1 MAVEVR
7 FAPEAAADV
16 EAGFRWYEEQRTG
29 LGPQFLDCVTA
40 CLERLRRSPALHERI
55 QSGYRRALVR
65 RFPYAVF
72 YEYDGLIVTVYC
84 ILHTARSPSKWQ
96 SRLP

>member
-1 MAVEVR
+1 VAVEVR

-16 EAGFRWYEEQRTG
+16 AAGFRWYDDQRSG
-29 LGPQFLDCVTA
+29 LGSQFLDCVLA
-40 CLERLRRSPALHERI
+40 CLERVRRTPDLYGRVHGE
-55 QSGYRRALVR
+55 YRRALVR

-72 YEYDGLIVTVYC
+72 YEIADGAVTVYC
-84 ILHTARSPSKWQ
+84 IVHTAREPSKWQ

>member
-7 FAPEAAADV
+7 FAPEAADDV
-16 EAGFRWYEEQRTG
+16 TAGFRWYEEQRPG
-29 LGPQFLDCVTA
+29 LGSQFLDCVLA
-40 CLERLRRSPALHERI
+40 CLERVRRSPELHARVQGEF
-55 QSGYRRALVR
+55 RRAFVR

-72 YEYDGLIVTVYC
+72 YELIDQTVTVYG
-84 ILHTARSPSKWQ
+84 IVHIARDPAKWQ

>member
-7 FAPEAAADV
+7 FAPEAAADAT
-16 EAGFRWYEEQRTG
+16 AGFRWYEEQRPG
-29 LGPQFLDCVTA
+29 LGSQFLDCVLV
-40 CLERLRRSPALHERI
+40 CLQRVRRAPELHARVRGEF
-55 QSGYRRALVR
+55 RRALVR

-72 YEYDGLIVTVYC
+72 YELVDQTVTVYG
-84 ILHTARSPSKWQ
+84 IVHTARDPAKWQ

>member
-16 EAGFRWYEEQRTG
+16 AAGFRWYEEQRRG
-29 LGPQFLDCVTA
+29 LGSQFLDCVLA
-40 CLERLRRSPALHERI
+40 CLERVRRSPELHERVR
-55 QSGYRRALVR
+55 GEFRRALVR

-72 YEYDGLIVTVYC
+72 YELDGQTVTVYG
-84 ILHTARSPSKWQ
+84 IVHTAREPAKWQ

>member
-7 FAPEAAADV
+7 FAPEAADV
-16 EAGFRWYEEQRTG
+16 VTAGFRWYEEQRPG
-29 LGPQFLDCVTA
+29 LGSQFLDCVVA
-40 CLERLRRSPALHERI
+40 CLERVRRSPELHARVQGEF
-55 QSGYRRALVR
+55 RRAFVR

-72 YEYDGLIVTVYC
+72 YERIDQTVTVYG
-84 ILHTARSPSKWQ
+84 IVHTARDPAKWQ

>member
-16 EAGFRWYEEQRTG
+16 AAGFRWYEEQRRG
-29 LGPQFLDCVTA
+29 LGSQFLDCVLV
-40 CLERLRRSPALHERI
+40 CLERVRRSPELHERVR
-55 QSGYRRALVR
+55 GDLRRALVR

-72 YEYDGLIVTVYC
+72 YELVGPTVTVYG
-84 ILHTARSPSKWQ
+84 IVHTAREPAKWQ

>member
-1 MAVEVR
+1 MAAEVR

-16 EAGFRWYEEQRTG
+16 EAGFFWYEEQRPG
-29 LGPQFLDCVTA
+29 LCAQFVDCVLA
-40 CLERLRRSPALHERI
+40 CLERLRRSPEVHERV
-55 QSGYRRALVR
+55 QAEYRRALVR

-72 YEYDGLIVTVYC
+72 YEYDGRSVTVYC
-84 ILHTARSPSKWQ
+84 ILHTARASSKWQ